1 MTLGGR
7 PGVKPRLKERC
18 PGDKTDK
25 GGRNQRS
32 LWLRGLH
39 PGGRR
44 QEGSRVARHR
54 VKGEGIPALRSQ
66 GPVPEHAQE

>member
-7 PGVKPRLKERC
+7 SGAKPRLKERC

-32 LWLRGLH
+32 LWQRGLH

-44 QEGSRVARHR
+44 QEGSRAARHM
-54 VKGEGIPALRSQ
+54 VKGEGIPKLRSQ
-66 GPVPEHAQE
+66 